1 MVRIGY
7 HPADIPLVIVIG
19 PGMCM
24 MMMMKMMMMKMVML
38 KSLNMLSLITSQYPR

>member
-24 MMMMKMMMMKMVML
+24 MMMKMMMKMVML